1 MKWWTGVN
9 VDMVKNDQGEMLV
22 ECMKSTGL
30 CFVNGRQ
37 GPLVYLYIK

>member
-1 MKWWTGVN
+1 MSIVKWWTGVN
-9 VDMVKNDQGEMLV
+9 VDMVKNDQGEVLV

-37 GPLVYLYIK
+37 GPD